1 MANATWLN
9 IGGIW
14 KKVTNVWQNVGG
26 VWKQK
31 VVPKGNIGGVWKE
44 FIQYSTKLYEL
55 GTEYYSIVQGYC
67 TGTPGKSYTYKEN
80 TDNITLT
87 TNPKFHVG
95 YANCSL
101 RTQNVIDLTN
111 VNTIYV
117 DWERTGSVRNN
128 WNTIYVSEYSN
139 SSSSVAATSIG
150 ASFTRQVS
158 SLNVSSLSGK
168 YYIVV
173 NNSDEPNSW
182 GDLIVYRL
190 WME

>member
-9 IGGIW
+9 IGGVW

-55 GTEYYSIVQGYC
+55 GTEYYSIVRGYC
-67 TGTPGKSYTYKEN
+67 TGTSGRSYIYKEN

-87 TNPKFHVG
+87 TNYNVSG

-101 RTQNVIDLTN
+101 QTQNAIDLTN

-128 WNTIYVSEYSN
+128 SNRIYVSEFSN
-139 SSSSVAATSIG
+139 SSSRVAATYIDG
-150 ASFTRQVS
+150 RFTRQVY
-158 SLNVSSLSGK
+158 SLNVSSLSGN

-173 NNSDEPNSW
+173 NNSDEPNSN